1 MGYVTVSAKVR
12 RELWEKL
19 RRYNIPISDVIRRA
33 LEEEVRKA
41 EEEEL
46 AKLLDEA
53 GQILSKVPDEEIV
66 RAVRMSVMRDELPI

>member
-1 MGYVTVSAKVR
+1 MGYVTVSAKIK

-19 RRYNIPISDVIRRA
+19 KKYNIPISDVIRRA

-46 AKLLDEA
+46 ARALDEA
-53 GQILSKVPDEEIV
+53 GQILSKIPDEEIIK
-66 RAVRMSVMRDELPI
+66 AVRLSRDEG